1 MHIIQAP
8 ETSFN
13 LTKYQNCLRI
23 TTPFTQYTFLPR
35 PFIPISSVNPLKALG
50 IDPRM
55 LRDPIYDFH
64 FTYLSNLYFAYSAS
78 AASHTLYHV
87 YPLFTPFRPLR
98 VLIPL

>member
-23 TTPFTQYTFLPR
+23 TTPFIQYTFLPR

-50 IDPRM
+50 IDHEM
-55 LRDPIYDFH
+55 LRNPIY
-64 FTYLSNLYFAYSAS
+64 NLYLLTYSPITLLILPLQ
-78 AASHTLYHV
+78 ASHTLYHV
-87 YPLFTPFRPLR
+87 YSFSSPLR
-98 VLIPL
+98 LVLVYKPL